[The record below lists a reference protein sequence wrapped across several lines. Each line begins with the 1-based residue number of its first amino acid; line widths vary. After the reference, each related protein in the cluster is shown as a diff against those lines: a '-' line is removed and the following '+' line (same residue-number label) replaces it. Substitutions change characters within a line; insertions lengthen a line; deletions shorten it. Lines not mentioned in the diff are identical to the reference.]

1 MCIRDSADTDDPIA
15 QEEREKFL
23 HALAVAIFNIQ
34 HSFDPEKIIIGG
46 GISQNPELVPLLD
59 DEIAKLRNKIEV
71 TTIKPILDICT
82 LKNEAN
88 LRGAVADFE
97 KEH

>member
-1 MCIRDSADTDDPIA
+1 M
-15 QEEREKFL
+15 
-23 HALAVAIFNIQ
+23 NI
-34 HSFDPEKIIIGG
+34 ET
-46 GISQNPELVPLLD
+46 V
-59 DEIAKLRNKIEV
+59 
-71 TTIKPILDICT
+71 KPILDICT